1 MKSHSNNNEWLIF
14 YFPHELFVFLKYLL
28 SALNLPNTM
37 ISQRISALPLR
48 GLVSL
53 SSFFVLC
60 LFLFI
65 SSTPL
70 SAEEIDPEEDDY
82 PPGLLATYQLGDK
95 RIQRIDA
102 DIEFDWGKQSPLP
115 QLPAGDF
122 SVDWNSLIL
131 LRKPDTYQISAYLQG
146 EIKVELD
153 GKTVLEGK
161 RDTPGWV
168 IGPKFD
174 QSFGEFDFKVAFKK
188 TAPEAR
194 VQLFWS
200 ATMFGLEPI
209 QANILYREEGNPEV
223 AQVWR
228 GRTHFDAHRCNRCH
242 QRENQLTSPAAPDL
256 THVTT
261 ALNPEWLLKKI
272 QNDDSVAAHAKMP
285 FFGFDEEQAAAIA
298 AYLYANAKEVSLKK
312 IPAAKKDRKTKKAPT
327 RDEERREGE
336 ILMRSVGCLACHTIG
351 EHGNQQPFSGGDLS
365 SIGDK
370 RSAEWLFQW
379 LSDPGKLNKDH
390 RMPVIKLSTTERRQ
404 LAYALSE
411 LKQAQLTAG
420 KKPSQEAKQ
429 IAAGKNLIMQARCAA
444 CHTIPGIAK
453 PTQQI
458 ADLSKAVTNWD
469 ESCLAE
475 TPDLKQGRPAY
486 RTIDREAVKAY
497 LNSSVGDSSPENE
510 FDRGRYVLEQRNCI
524 YCHER
529 DMHEGITQIAG
540 QMAKFDPA
548 LAGQS
553 EGMIPPALTAVGDKL
568 KHEALSEAVSGEQK
582 TIRMPWLRVRMP
594 RFEHTQAD
602 KEALLNYLVDHDR
615 VPADAPRQPDFM
627 VDSSK
632 ENQAQLLIAGQT
644 ITGAKGFSCISCHV
658 LGEYE
663 PRNVALG
670 TRGSNLLMLG
680 KRMRKEYFLR
690 WVHNPLRIVPG
701 MEMPAL
707 KKSVP
712 KVLGGDINRQLDA
725 IWLGLN
731 DPQFKVPT
739 NPSVVEQFF
748 TVAAG
753 EPARIVRDVFTNPKE
768 TGGGYVPRAFAVG
781 FDNGHNLL
789 IDLDQFSIVQ
799 WTLGDFAR
807 QRTEG
812 KSWYWDMAGTPIISG
827 YERGQEFA
835 LANTG
840 KEPLAVLYPHQQ
852 NGQAGTL
859 RSYETN
865 GNQITLNYELTFKVG
880 DKIITV
886 PVTEQIRTLAGTDK
900 QSGLERTIKAT
911 NIPDG
916 YDFYVGR
923 PRFAKSFGSPQIVD
937 ANKAD
942 ATWMHVSDNNSHEY
956 VKSTSGDAASATI
969 TLDYL
974 CNLKS
979 DPLQVKAKATLKS
992 EQQPITSAPGFDGVR
1007 LPLNGKIMPTAL
1019 GWNDDGTLMFT
1030 SLQGDVYFAK
1040 DTNGDGVE
1048 DELILFEEGLS
1059 APFGIIA
1066 DGADIIVSHKPEVVR
1081 LSDTDG
1087 DGRADKRTI
1096 VATGWGFN
1104 DNYHDWTT
1112 GCIRD
1117 SQGNLYVGLGSDYA
1131 QMKRPDDQIHWRG
1144 KILKIT
1150 YNGNIELLGHAFR
1163 YPTGL
1168 AINSKDEIFISDQQG
1183 VQNTFNEINFLT
1195 PGKAYGVPSQS
1206 DLRNKENLE
1215 ETRAAIQVPHPWT
1228 RSVNGLAC
1236 IPKQFPYE
1244 QIFDQGLGCEYNL
1257 RFLIRFT
1264 QQKVGD
1270 TVQGA
1275 TYYFTR
1281 ADVPADD
1288 QNFAGPMSVAVSP
1301 KGDIYVGSIHDSGW
1315 LGGQNTGSIVKLTP
1329 NGKLPNGIK
1338 ELRATSDGFELE
1350 FFEPIDAKK
1359 AADKEAYTIA
1369 GYTRVWSGSYASP
1382 DSGRYKVEV
1391 EEATVSEDKKTVRLK
1406 VNELKEKFVY
1416 EVNCQQIGTGDETL
1430 FPVTGHYS
1438 MNRIPE

>member
-1 MKSHSNNNEWLIF
+1 M
-14 YFPHELFVFLKYLL
+14 
-28 SALNLPNTM
+28 NL
-37 ISQRISALPLR
+37 SQRIPSLWIRGILPL
-48 GLVSL
+48 LAFLSLFFFCSL
-53 SSFFVLC
+53 SQ
-60 LFLFI
+60 
-65 SSTPL
+65 TPL
-70 SAEEIDPEEDDY
+70 IAEEIDPEEDDY
-82 PPGLLATYQLGDK
+82 PPGLLATYKAGGK
-95 RIQRIDA
+95 EIQRIDA
-102 DIEFDWGKQSPLP
+102 DIAFDWGKQAPLP
-115 QLPAGDF
+115 QLPDGNFTAE
-122 SVDWNSLIL
+122 WTSLIL
-131 LRKPDTYQISAYLQG
+131 VKQPGEYQLSAYLVG
-146 EIKVELD
+146 EVKVEID

-161 RDTPGWV
+161 RETPGWV
-168 IGPKFD
+168 VGPKYE
-174 QSFGEFDFKVAFKK
+174 QNFGEFELQVSYKK

-194 VQLFWS
+194 LQLFWS
-200 ATMFGLEPI
+200 SNLFGLEPI
-209 QANILYREEGNPEV
+209 QSNILYREAGSPEV
-223 AQVWR
+223 AQIWR

-242 QRENQLTSPAAPDL
+242 QRSGQATSPAAPAL

-261 ALNPEWLLKKI
+261 ALNPEWLVRKI
-272 QNDDSVAAHAKMP
+272 QNDDAIAAHAKMP
-285 FFGFDEEQAAAIA
+285 FFGFNQQEAESIA
-298 AYLYANAKEVSLKK
+298 AYLYANAKNASLKK
-312 IPAAKKDRKTKKAPT
+312 IPAPKKDKKTKKAPT
-327 RDEERREGE
+327 RDEEQRAGE
-336 ILMRSVGCLACHTIG
+336 ILMHSVGCLACHTIDG
-351 EHGNQQPFSGGDLS
+351 KGNQQPFSGGDLS

-370 RSAEWLFQW
+370 RNETWLFNW
-379 LSDPGKLNKDH
+379 LSDPAKLNKDH
-390 RMPVIKLSTTERRQ
+390 RMPVVKLSTDERRQ
-404 LAYALSE
+404 LAYALSA
-411 LKQAQLTAG
+411 LKQAKLPTG
-420 KKPSQEAKQ
+420 KKPTSDKQ
-429 IAAGKNLIMQARCAA
+429 TIAAGQKLITQARCAA
-444 CHTIPGIAK
+444 CHTIPGIEK
-453 PTQQI
+453 PNLQI
-458 ADLSKAVTNWD
+458 SDLTKPVTNWNN
-469 ESCLAE
+469 SCLAE
-475 TPDLKQGRPAY
+475 TPDFKQGRPAY
-486 RTIDREAVKAY
+486 RTIDRDAVKAY
-497 LNSSVGDSSPENE
+497 LAASYHAPSPENE

-529 DMHEGITQIAG
+529 DRHEGITQIAG
-540 QMAKFDPA
+540 EMAKFDPA

-553 EGMIPPALTAVGDKL
+553 EAMIPPALTAVGDKL
-568 KHEALSEAVSGEQK
+568 KHEALAEAVSGQQK
-582 TIRMPWLRVRMP
+582 TLRMPWLRVRMP
-594 RFEHTQAD
+594 RFEHTEAD
-602 KEALLNYLVDHDR
+602 KQALLGYLVSHDR
-615 VPADAPRQPDFM
+615 VPDDGPRQPGFM
-627 VDSSK
+627 VESSDK
-632 ENQAQLLIAGQT
+632 DRAQLLIAGQT
-644 ITGAKGFSCISCHV
+644 ITGAKGFSCISCHE
-658 LGEYE
+658 LGDYK

-789 IDLDQFSIVQ
+789 FDLDQFSLVQ
-799 WTLGDFAR
+799 WTLGDLAR

-812 KSWYWDMAGTPIISG
+812 KSWYWDMAGTPIVTG
-827 YERGQEFA
+827 YNRGFEFV
-835 LANTG
+835 LAKAG
-840 KEPLAVLYPHQQ
+840 KEPLQVVYPHLE
-852 NGQAGTL
+852 NGSAGTL
-859 RSYETN
+859 RSYDSE
-865 GNQITLNYELTFKVG
+865 GNRITLNYELNFKIG
-880 DKIITV
+880 DQIQTV
-886 PVTEQIRTLAGTDK
+886 AVTETFEPLRGQDK
-900 QSGLERTIKAT
+900 GSGWQRDIKAA
-911 NIPDG
+911 NLPSG
-916 YDFYVGR
+916 YDLYVGR
-923 PRFAKSFGSPQIVD
+923 PRFSKSIGSPTISD
-937 ANKAD
+937 LTRPDEK
-942 ATWMHVSDNNSHEY
+942 WLHISDNNSHEY
-956 VKSTSGDAASATI
+956 IKATGGKQDRVAL
-969 TLDYL
+969 TLNYL
-974 CNLKS
+974 CELKV
-979 DPLQVKAKATLKS
+979 DGLDVKIKPEPNQTLEKV
-992 EQQPITSAPGFDGVR
+992 TSAPGFDGVR
-1007 LPLNGKIMPTAL
+1007 LPLDRGIMPTAMA
-1019 GWNDDGTLMFT
+1019 WRNDGTLIFT
-1030 SLQGDVYFAK
+1030 SLKGDVYLAK

-1048 DELILFEEGLS
+1048 DEMILFEEGLS
-1059 APFGIIA
+1059 APFGIVA
-1066 DGADIIVSHKPEVVR
+1066 DGSDIIVSHKPEVLR

-1096 VATGWGFN
+1096 VASGWGFN
-1104 DNYHDWTT
+1104 DNYHDWAS

-1117 SQGNLYVGLGSDYA
+1117 SKGNLYIGLGSDYA

-1150 YNGNIELLGHAFR
+1150 YNGNIEVLGHAFR

-1183 VQNTFNEINFLT
+1183 VQNTFNEINFLI

-1228 RSVNGLAC
+1228 RSVNGLTC
-1236 IPKQFPYE
+1236 IPKQFSYASL
-1244 QIFDQGLGCEYNL
+1244 FDQGLGCEYNN

-1270 TVQGA
+1270 SVQGA

-1281 ADVPADD
+1281 ADVPPDEF
-1288 QNFAGPMSVAVSP
+1288 NFTGPMSVAVSP

-1315 LGGQNTGSIVKLTP
+1315 LGGRNTGSIVKLTP

-1350 FFEPIDAKK
+1350 FFSPVDAKK

-1391 EEATVSEDKKTVRLK
+1391 EGVTLSDDHKTVRLK

-1416 EVNCQQIGTGDETL
+1416 EVNCQQIGTGDEKL